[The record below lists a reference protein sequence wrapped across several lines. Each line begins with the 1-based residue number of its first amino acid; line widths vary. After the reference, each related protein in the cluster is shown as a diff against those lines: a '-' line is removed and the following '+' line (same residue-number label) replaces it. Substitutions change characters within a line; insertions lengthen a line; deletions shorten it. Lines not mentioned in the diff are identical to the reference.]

1 MTAWIRNLRL
11 GRLAA
16 AALLACLATALLAAS
31 APAKPTP
38 TANARAAALQKGVDG
53 LVATG
58 VPGAIL
64 FVRDGNSTL
73 RLAAGF
79 TCFTLAK
86 SRLSPASSV
95 VSVPPCNTLQRKV
108 PPGARTS
115 RAKSAAASASAMIFR

>member
-1 MTAWIRNLRL
+1 MTAWIQNLRL

-38 TANARAAALQKGVDG
+38 TANARAAVLQQGVDG

-64 FVRDGNSTL
+64 FVRDG
-73 RLAAGF
+73 AAPCG
-79 TCFTLAK
+79 
-86 SRLSPASSV
+86 SPPAS
-95 VSVPPCNTLQRKV
+95 
-108 PPGARTS
+108 ATS
-115 RAKSAAASASAMIFR
+115 ATRRR

>member
-1 MTAWIRNLRL
+1 MTSWIHDLRL

-53 LVATG
+53 LVAAG

-64 FVRDGNSTL
+64 FVRDGSSTL

-79 TCFTLAK
+79 GAKGDVIADIGLA
-86 SRLSPASSV
+86 
-95 VSVPPCNTLQRKV
+95 T
-108 PPGARTS
+108 
-115 RAKSAAASASAMIFR
+115 AATIGF